1 MLFCDT
7 MSRGSKD
14 VMAIKVCGGKMVN
27 REKRKC
33 PQDRY
38 IVLEI
43 EKGEGP
49 YGEDN
54 PCCFGTCI
62 VAKPGEYTGREY
74 NYGFRGP
81 FWLVG
86 CVINTS
92 NMTIDMVLDSL
103 ISHDEAAELLKLFH
117 QEQKEIKQRDTFEK
131 EIHEQQ
137 DPDKVLQSAVR
148 HIMDYYCRKDMDAAD
163 IFDELRF
170 KKEDEDNYTS
180 PLPFINTFPIS
191 VLDNAIRKAQD
202 ALNDALQESCD
213 ESWEI

>member
-1 MLFCDT
+1 
-7 MSRGSKD
+7 MSRGSND
-14 VMAIKVCGGKMVN
+14 FMAIEVRDGEMVDRKVSEIPQGN
-27 REKRKC
+27 RSRLLKIEDSKR
-33 PQDRY
+33 
-38 IVLEI
+38 
-43 EKGEGP
+43 P

-54 PCCFGTCI
+54 PCCFGTCM
-62 VAKPGEYTGREY
+62 VTEQGAYTGRED

-103 ISHDEAAELLKLFH
+103 ISHDEAAKLLKSFL
-117 QEQKEIKQRDTFEK
+117 QEQEELKQRDTFEK

-202 ALNDALQESCD
+202 ALNDALQESCGK
-213 ESWEI
+213 SWEI

>member
-1 MLFCDT
+1 PQGNR
-7 MSRGSKD
+7 SRL
-14 VMAIKVCGGKMVN
+14 
-27 REKRKC
+27 
-33 PQDRY
+33 
-38 IVLEI
+38 LEI
-43 EKGEGP
+43 QDGKRP

-62 VAKPGEYTGREY
+62 VAKLGEHTGCKD

-92 NMTIDMVLDSL
+92 NMRIDMVLNSL
-103 ISHDEAAELLKLFH
+103 ISHDDAAELLKSFH
-117 QEQKEIKQRDTFEK
+117 QEQEELKQRDTSEK

-137 DPDKVLQSAVR
+137 DRDKVLQSAVR
-148 HIMDYYCRKDMDAAD
+148 HIMDYYCRRDMYAAD

-191 VLDNAIRKAQD
+191 VLDNAIREAQD
-202 ALNDALQESCD
+202 ALNNALQES
-213 ESWEI
+213 W